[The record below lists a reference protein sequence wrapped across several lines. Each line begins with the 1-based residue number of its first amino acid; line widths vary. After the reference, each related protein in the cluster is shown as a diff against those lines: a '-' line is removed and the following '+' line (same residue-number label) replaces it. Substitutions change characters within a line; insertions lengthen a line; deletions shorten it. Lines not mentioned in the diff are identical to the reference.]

1 MSDLFD
7 SYPYAG
13 RFGVN
18 GELPDGG
25 RSREE
30 ILSELREMATEEDR
44 VWETGRCSGTMY
56 CGDRDHYA
64 FLKEAFGL
72 FAHQNALQRDMC
84 PSATRFEGEII
95 AMALDLMHAD
105 DQPETGRAGARPRI
119 SDPAGMVT
127 SGGSASIAQAMLAYR
142 EQGREERGIDR
153 PNVVKPETGHPA
165 FDKACHLFGIELRRV
180 PIDPETTLVRPNDVA
195 ELIDTGTVA
204 IVGSAG
210 NYGYGTIDPIA
221 ELADLALECGV
232 GMHVDGCL
240 GGYLLPFGEELGYP
254 IPPFDFRVP
263 GVTSISADTHKYGYG
278 LKGTS
283 TLLFRDRSLRNR
295 CYFFMPDWSGGKYF
309 SPGME
314 GSRSDGLLAATWA
327 SLVSYGREG
336 YRRYAKEIFE
346 TSFAMQ
352 EAVRSHR
359 ELRILGEPTFL
370 FAFTSDEFDIY
381 HVNDEMKRR
390 GWRFNGL
397 QYPNALHMAV
407 TRPQTQAGVVDD
419 FASDLAEAVAYARE
433 RGDEPAES
441 GAVYGGVPGGHNLE
455 AEEMIRGVMEQLM
468 DSQQSVPAK

>member
-7 SYPYAG
+7 SYPYAE
-13 RFGVN
+13 RFGVSRA
-18 GELPDGG
+18 LPESG

-30 ILSELREMATEEDR
+30 LLTELRAMATEEDA
-44 VWETGRCSGTMY
+44 VWEGGRCSGTMY

-84 PSATRFEGEII
+84 PSATRFEGEIV
-95 AMALDLMHAD
+95 AMALDLFHAEAAAD
-105 DQPETGRAGARPRI
+105 A
-119 SDPAGMVT
+119 SPAGIVT
-127 SGGSASIAQAMLAYR
+127 GGGTGSITHAMLAYR
-142 EQGREERGIDR
+142 EQGRDERGIER

-165 FDKACHLFGIELRRV
+165 FDKACHLFGIEMRRAPV
-180 PIDPETTLVRPNDVA
+180 DPETTLVRPEAVE
-195 ELIDTGTVA
+195 ELVDESTVA

-221 ELADLALECGV
+221 ELGELALERGT
-232 GMHVDGCL
+232 GLHVDGCL
-240 GGYLLPFGEELGYP
+240 GGFILPFGERLGYK
-254 IPPFDFRVP
+254 IPPFDFRVA

-283 TLLFRDRSLRNR
+283 TVLFRDRSLRNR

-327 SLVSYGREG
+327 SMVSLGREG
-336 YRRYAKEIFE
+336 YLRYAKGIFE
-346 TSFAMQ
+346 ASAEMQ
-352 EAVRSHR
+352 EAVRSHP
-359 ELRILGEPTFL
+359 ELRLLGEPTFL

-407 TRPQTQAGVVDD
+407 TRPQLQPGVTDA
-419 FASDLAEAVAYARE
+419 FAADLADAVAYARE
-433 RGDEPAES
+433 RGDQPAES
-441 GAVYGGVPGGHNLE
+441 AAVYGGVPGGLNLE
-455 AEEMIRGVMEQLM
+455 AEEMIRAVMAQLL
-468 DSQQSVPAK
+468 DAQQGVPAAP